1 MEEHPNGDGVGHP
14 PDEGPAKGVEEEEQ
28 YLHEMCM
35 LQRVGPVGIEKAIKT
50 RTSSQAISLCIGVPL
65 EGISSKDT
73 IPGVRGKE
81 WVSLTPTGLC
91 DKRY

>member
-1 MEEHPNGDGVGHP
+1 MQER
-14 PDEGPAKGVEEEEQ
+14 A
-28 YLHEMCM
+28 
-35 LQRVGPVGIEKAIKT
+35 GPVAIETAINT
-50 RTSSQAISLCIGVPL
+50 CTSLQAILRCIGVPF

-81 WVSLTPTGLC
+81 WVSLTATGLC